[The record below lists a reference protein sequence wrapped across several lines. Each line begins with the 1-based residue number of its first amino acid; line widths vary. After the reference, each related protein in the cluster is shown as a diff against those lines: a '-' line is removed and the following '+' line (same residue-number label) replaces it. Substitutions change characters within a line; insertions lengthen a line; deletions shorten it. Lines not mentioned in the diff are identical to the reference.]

1 MSSNPT
7 SAPNLPPLEAL
18 RPWYRYAYLMG
29 HRLNLAHLHL
39 ILADWYAQSGE
50 WLTPPPLTELQPTVG
65 VARPALRTVD
75 PWESPNQDFQPP
87 LPGIARPVAVPPE
100 FASKPIRYGN
110 PTTFDY
116 RADSP
121 YRREA
126 IRRLLTKIPP
136 EKLAVDTKIIETQIE
151 AGELDYVARIMS
163 LHLPLGCLDL
173 YTLLLAWSHFPAFLD
188 GQGQPLGYL
197 TLGLK
202 RMARE
207 LGVKNDNVYS
217 WLRLLQHYTLVDV
230 GNLSTKFLT
239 YTEYEHLKDRLQSIS
254 RSQEVWARGF
264 FTRAIQT
271 TSTFYRI
278 RPMVEVSLPEFNP
291 PLRDTS
297 NGRTGAGTLARQPL
311 GDTSG
316 IPGGYVPLSGGYL
329 KPTSFEVKTTSDHL
343 GDTSKPVGDTSH
355 LSPTYPPGVHALKH
369 ALNDDDEKN
378 ILEKAE
384 IANKE
389 NKSRLEQAEEGL
401 TPPQYESY
409 QLLLNVHTKIPGY
422 PHRGMDAGEVL
433 NLARG
438 YSPEQITEGIATLLK
453 RIGEGKQV
461 ANPIGYLHRII
472 TDHIQDMPIPVA
484 STLTSQA
491 KLLAQHR
498 AKHTNRPQKNR
509 FSQFGG
515 KSDRPPL
522 HPDSSMVQNI
532 EEDGNAVAEETEL
545 NLEGQS
551 LVAQLQDDLR
561 LKRLLTS
568 SHRELTRLG
577 KVAVEGTKLILF
589 FWGSSAPEW
598 DNPDWLTTARILYP
612 EAQEI
617 QRVQSVGLVG

>member
-1 MSSNPT
+1 MSSNPAQ
-7 SAPNLPPLEAL
+7 APNLPPLEAL
-18 RPWYRYAYLMG
+18 RPWYRYAYLTG

-39 ILADWYAQSGE
+39 ILGDWYAQSGE
-50 WLTPPPLTELQPTVG
+50 WLTPPSLAELQPNVG

-75 PWESPNQDFQPP
+75 PWESPAQNFQPP

-100 FASKPIRYGN
+100 FASKPTRYGN
-110 PTTFDY
+110 PTAFDY

-126 IRRLLTKIPP
+126 VRRLLPKIPQ
-136 EKLAVDTKIIETQIE
+136 LAGDAHIIEARLET
-151 AGELDYVARIMS
+151 GELEYVERMMN
-163 LHLPLGCLDL
+163 LHLPMGCLDL
-173 YTLLLAWSHFPAFLD
+173 YTLLIAWSHFPAFLD
-188 GQGQPLGYL
+188 EQGQPLGYL

-239 YTEYEHLKDRLQSIS
+239 YSEYEHLKDRLQSIS
-254 RSQEVWARGF
+254 RNPQVWASSF
-264 FTRAIQT
+264 FIRAIQT
-271 TSTFYRI
+271 SSTFYRI

-297 NGRTGAGTLARQPL
+297 QGRTRPGTPAFQPL

-316 IPGGYVPLSGGYL
+316 IREGYVHQSGGHL
-329 KPTSFEVKTTSDHL
+329 ETTSFEVKTTS
-343 GDTSKPVGDTSH
+343 KPVGDTSNV
-355 LSPTYPPGVHALKH
+355 SPTYPPGVHALKH
-369 ALNDDDEKN
+369 ALNDDDDEKN
-378 ILEKAE
+378 ISEKADR
-384 IANKE
+384 ADKGDN
-389 NKSRLEQAEEGL
+389 SRLEQDAKGL

-409 QLLLNVHTKIPGY
+409 QLLINVHSRIPGY
-422 PHRGMDAGEVL
+422 LQRGMDAGEAL

-438 YSPEQITEGIATLLK
+438 YSPEQITVGIATLLK

-472 TDHIQDMPIPVA
+472 TDHIQDIPVPEA

-498 AKHTNRPQKNR
+498 AKHTNRPQKPR

-522 HPDSSMVQNI
+522 HSDSSMVQNI
-532 EEDGNAVAEETEL
+532 EEDGNAAVEETEL
-545 NLEGQS
+545 KPGK
-551 LVAQLQDDLR
+551 VAQLQDDLR

-577 KVAVEGTKLILF
+577 KVAVEGTKLIIF
-589 FWGSSAPEW
+589 FWGSSAPER
-598 DNPDWLTTARILYP
+598 DNPEWLTTAKILYP

-617 QRVQSVGLVG
+617 ERVQSVGLVG